1 MAGEWMRTPFIGP
14 QMGLSAKGTLSEP
27 VMIIQQTS
35 FLNGNPNTGI

>member
-1 MAGEWMRTPFIGP
+1 MRTPLIGP
-14 QMGLSAKGTLSEP
+14 KMGLSAKGTLSES